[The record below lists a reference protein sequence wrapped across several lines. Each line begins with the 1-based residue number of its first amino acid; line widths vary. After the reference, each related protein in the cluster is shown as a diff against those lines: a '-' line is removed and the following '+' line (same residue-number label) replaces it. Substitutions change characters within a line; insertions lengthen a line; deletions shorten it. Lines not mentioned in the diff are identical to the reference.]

1 MDGILVAAALLSAA
15 LHAAWNAWVKAAPD
29 PQDAMAAQVIGA
41 GLASAALLVV
51 VPLPPPASL
60 PWLASSTLL
69 NLLILGALVRGY
81 ALGGFGFVYPV
92 ARAVSPLLVALFATL
107 LVGERLSP
115 TGWAGVALV
124 SGAVAVFASGEALRR
139 PAALVYALA
148 AGALSAAY
156 VLSDAQGA
164 RLSPSVLGYGLSLSV
179 LSALACA
186 ALLRRRGGRVRAV
199 LCAHRGLATLGA
211 GAAIASYLLILWVWS
226 RGPIALGAALRDTS
240 VVFAGLLAALVLRE
254 PLTPRR
260 AGALLLALAGMACLR
275 VA

>member
-41 GLASAALLVV
+41 GLASAALLAV
-51 VPLPPPASL
+51 VPLPPAASL

-92 ARAVSPLLVALFATL
+92 ARAVSPLLVALFATV

-124 SGAVAVFASGEALRR
+124 SGAPRLEA
-139 PAALVYALA
+139 PFDSMTAM
-148 AGALSAAY
+148 
-156 VLSDAQGA
+156 A
-164 RLSPSVLGYGLSLSV
+164 RLHFPYLP
-179 LSALACA
+179 A
-186 ALLRRRGGRVRAV
+186 ALLRDTYRSDRLIGAV
-199 LCAHRGLATLGA
+199 T
-211 GAAIASYLLILWVWS
+211 
-226 RGPIALGAALRDTS
+226 GPILIVHGDADPVIPAKYGRRLADAAPEGTRFAVVPGDHISLLGTRDAEAEALFRARIPAPGC
-240 VVFAGLLAALVLRE
+240 VAG
-254 PLTPRR
+254 
-260 AGALLLALAGMACLR
+260 
-275 VA
+275 